1 MPCFRTK
8 NFAAISYE
16 TDATVEFPNGL
27 AGFEERRLFLALQ
40 FEDSAPLVFLQ
51 SLEDPDLCFI
61 TLPVLVVDREYRL
74 QVSAEDRE
82 LVGLPA
88 ARGLRMGED
97 VGCFAVISIREGDST
112 ANLLAPVVVNLRNR
126 KAVQA
131 VATESGYS
139 HQHAL
144 VPQEAPVCS

>member
-1 MPCFRTK
+1 MPCFQTK

-16 TDATVEFPNGL
+16 TDAIVEFPNGL

-51 SLEDPDLCFI
+51 SLEVPDLCFI
-61 TLPVLVVDREYRL
+61 TLPVLVVDREFRL
-74 QVSAEDRE
+74 HMSAEDRE
-82 LVGLPA
+82 LVGLPTM
-88 ARGLRMGED
+88 RELRLGED

-112 ANLLAPVVVNLRNR
+112 ANLLAPVVVNLRNN

-131 VATESGYS
+131 VASESGYS

-144 VPQEAPVCS
+144 VPQETAVCS

>member
-1 MPCFRTK
+1 MPCFQTK

-16 TDATVEFPNGL
+16 TDAIVEFPNGL

-51 SLEDPDLCFI
+51 SLEDPGLCFI

-97 VGCFAVISIREGDST
+97 VGCFAVISIREGS
-112 ANLLAPVVVNLRNR
+112 
-126 KAVQA
+126 
-131 VATESGYS
+131 
-139 HQHAL
+139 
-144 VPQEAPVCS
+144 EAPVWTGTDFGWPLTRSVTALPVAVVWTALVGTVST